1 MSHIPLIARMAVAS
15 TPQEGM
21 LADSFTAPE
30 ERSAVLDTCGLGVV
44 FCRTSRI
51 TEVGQETHDDE

>member
-1 MSHIPLIARMAVAS
+1 MSCTPLIAKTAVAS
-15 TPQEGM
+15 TSRDGLPVDF
-21 LADSFTAPE
+21 LTTPE
-30 ERSAVLDTCGLGVV
+30 ERSAVLNTSETGVI